1 MLAALRRMDDANV
14 TQVPVIEE
22 DEIVG
27 ILSREQVLHY
37 IRLRS
42 ELGV

>member
-1 MLAALRRMDDANV
+1 MTAPAIPPTATGV
-14 TQVPVIEE
+14 EPGGEE

-27 ILSREQVLHY
+27 ILSREQMLHH

>member
-1 MLAALRRMDDANV
+1 MDDANV
-14 TQVPVIEE
+14 AQVPVVEG

-37 IRLRS
+37 IRLRT
-42 ELGV
+42 ELGI